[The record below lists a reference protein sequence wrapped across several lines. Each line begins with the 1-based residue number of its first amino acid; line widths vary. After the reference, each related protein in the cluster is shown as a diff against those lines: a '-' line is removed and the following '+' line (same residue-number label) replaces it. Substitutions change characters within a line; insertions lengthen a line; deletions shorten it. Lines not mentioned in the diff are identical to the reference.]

1 MSVQTSVS
9 TNNNIVKIAVIC
21 GTVPSNH
28 RFKTYSI
35 LLNRGV
41 IKIAILI
48 GYKYRKRLPRKEKKA
63 LSKKVK
69 RETLNDLLKIEA
81 DVIEPIIEIVG
92 YMNRRIGANIHSKIM
107 RNFKELYNIKKK
119 RNIL

>member
-1 MSVQTSVS
+1 M
-9 TNNNIVKIAVIC
+9 
-21 GTVPSNH
+21 
-28 RFKTYSI
+28 
-35 LLNRGV
+35 LL
-41 IKIAILI
+41 

-81 DVIEPIIEIVG
+81 DVIEHIIEIVG

-107 RNFKELYNIKKK
+107 RNFKELYNIKKRGMYYD
-119 RNIL
+119 RNRFRKTNGEPCTKTNQRQR